1 MKKFPFYKQPDQMD
15 CGPTCLR
22 IVAKHYGKNFSL
34 QRLREISGINREGV
48 SLLGISEAAEKIG
61 FRTMG
66 SRLTVDQLI
75 DLELPAIFH
84 WNQNHFVV
92 LYKIKRGIYYI
103 ADPGKGLI
111 QFTLAELKQR
121 WLSAGNDLGRF
132 TNAPDPATHNP
143 KLATQT
149 PQPATRNPQP
159 NYDHFG
165 IALILFPTPDFHSH
179 EGDKT
184 EGLNWSY
191 LLRYL
196 YQYKQLVIQLF
207 AGLGVGSLL
216 QLIVPFLTQSIVD
229 IGINTK
235 NLNFIYII
243 LIAQTMLFL
252 GRMSVDFIRSWILL
266 HISTRINISIL
277 TDFLIKLMKLPMSFF
292 DTKMTG
298 DIMQRMNDQKRIESF
313 LTGSTLNTI
322 FSLFNLI
329 LFTGVLAYYNIN
341 IFFIFLVSSILYS
354 LWVIAF
360 LKRRR
365 ELDFKRFDISS
376 KNQSSI
382 VQLIG
387 GMQEIKLNN
396 CEQQKRW
403 EWEHLQAGLFKFS
416 IKSLSLG
423 QMQQAGA
430 FFINEGKNILITF
443 IVAKAV
449 IDGQL
454 TLGGMMA
461 IQYIVGQVNSPIEQL
476 LGFIQQLQ
484 DAKISLERLNEIH
497 QMEDE
502 EPVDQT
508 FLHELPS
515 IKPIQLNNLSFT
527 YPGAGNDP
535 VLNGINLHIPEGKT
549 TAIVGMSGSG
559 KTTILKLLLRFYPP
573 QKGEIKIGAT
583 YIEQIGFR
591 YWRGQCGI
599 VMQDGFIFSDSIAR
613 NIAVAD
619 EYPNMEKL
627 QHAIRV
633 ANINDLIDGLP
644 LGIHTK
650 IGAEGNGI
658 SQGQKQRILI
668 ARAVYKD
675 PEYIFFDEATNA
687 LDANNESVIMN
698 NLESFFKGKTVVV
711 VAHRLSTV
719 KNADNI
725 VVLDKGII
733 IEQGTHTELTNNK
746 GEYYHLVKNQLELGN

>member
-1 MKKFPFYKQPDQMD
+1 MD

-22 IVAKHYGKNFSL
+22 MVAKYYGKNFSL
-34 QRLREISGINREGV
+34 QKLRDISGINKEGV

-66 SRLTVDQLI
+66 SRLGVEQLAEA
-75 DLELPAIFH
+75 ELPAILH

-92 LYKIKRGIYYI
+92 LHKIKKGKYYI

-111 QFTLAELKQR
+111 EYTQAEFLQR
-121 WLSAGNDLGRF
+121 WLS
-132 TNAPDPATHNP
+132 
-143 KLATQT
+143 TQNNGHS
-149 PQPATRNPQP
+149 Q
-159 NYDHFG
+159 G
-165 IALILFPTPDFHSH
+165 IALMLSPSPTFYEQ
-179 EGDKT
+179 EGDKN
-184 EGLNWSY
+184 EGLNFSF

-196 YQYKQLVIQLF
+196 YRYKQLVAQLF
-207 AGLGVGSLL
+207 VGLGVGSLL
-216 QLIVPFLTQSIVD
+216 QLIVPFLTQSVVD
-229 IGINTK
+229 IGINTR

-313 LTGSTLNTI
+313 LTGSTLSTI
-322 FSLFNLI
+322 FSMFNLVV
-329 LFTGVLAYYNIN
+329 FTGVLAYYNVN
-341 IFFIFLVSSILYS
+341 IFIIFLASSILYS
-354 LWVIAF
+354 AWVIAF

-403 EWEHLQAGLFKFS
+403 EWERLQAGLFKFS

-423 QMQQAGA
+423 QIQQAGA
-430 FFINEGKNILITF
+430 FFINEGKNIVITF
-443 IVAKAV
+443 LVAKSV

-502 EPVDQT
+502 EPADKS
-508 FLHELPS
+508 FLKELPMDQS
-515 IKPIQLNNLSFT
+515 IAVNNLSFT
-527 YPGAGNDP
+527 YPGAGNEP
-535 VLNGINLHIPEGKT
+535 VLKGIDLSIPHGKT

-559 KTTILKLLLRFYPP
+559 KTTILKLLLRFYVP
-573 QKGEIKIGAT
+573 QKGDIKVGAT
-583 YIEQIGFR
+583 HLDQIGYG
-591 YWRGQCGI
+591 YWRKQCGT
-599 VMQDGFIFSDSIAR
+599 VMQDGFIFSDSIAK

-619 EYPNMEKL
+619 EYPDMAKL
-627 QHAIRV
+627 QHAIKV
-633 ANINDLIDGLP
+633 ANIGDLIESLP
-644 LGIHTK
+644 LGLNTK

-675 PEYIFFDEATNA
+675 PAYIFFDEATNA
-687 LDANNESVIMN
+687 LDANNESVIMQ
-698 NLESFFKGKTVVV
+698 NLEDFFKGRTVVV

-725 VVLDKGII
+725 VVLDKGVI
-733 IEQGTHTELTNNK
+733 IEQGTHTELTK
-746 GEYYHLVKNQLELGN
+746 KRGEYYNLVKNQLELGN

>member
-1 MKKFPFYKQPDQMD
+1 MD

-22 IVAKHYGKNFSL
+22 MIAKHYGKNFSL

-66 SRLTVDQLI
+66 SRLTIEQLSE
-75 DLELPAIFH
+75 LELPAILH

-103 ADPGKGLI
+103 ADPGAGLI
-111 QFTLAELKQR
+111 AFTLTELKQR
-121 WLSAGNDLGRF
+121 WLSAED
-132 TNAPDPATHNP
+132 
-143 KLATQT
+143 
-149 PQPATRNPQP
+149 
-159 NYDHFG
+159 FG
-165 IALILFPTPDFHSH
+165 IALILSPTPALHAQ

-184 EGLNWSY
+184 EALNWGY

-196 YQYKQLVIQLF
+196 YRYKQLVVQLF
-207 AGLGVGSLL
+207 VGLGVGSLL
-216 QLIVPFLTQSIVD
+216 QLIIPFLTQSIVD
-229 IGINTK
+229 IGINTR

-252 GRMSVDFIRSWILL
+252 GRMSVDFIRAWILL

-313 LTGSTLNTI
+313 LTGPTLSII
-322 FSLFNLI
+322 FSLFNLVI
-329 LFTGVLAYYNIN
+329 FTIVLAYYNVN
-341 IFFIFLVSSILYS
+341 IFFIFLLSSVIYS
-354 LWVIAF
+354 FWVVAF
-360 LKRRR
+360 LKKRRD
-365 ELDFKRFDISS
+365 LDFKRFDISS
-376 KNQSSI
+376 KNQSSV

-416 IKSLSLG
+416 VKSLSLS
-423 QMQQAGA
+423 QIQQSGA

-443 IVAKAV
+443 LVAKAV

-461 IQYIVGQVNSPIEQL
+461 IQYIVGQVNSPIEQM

-497 QMEDE
+497 QMDDE
-502 EPVDQT
+502 EPVDKT
-508 FLHELPS
+508 FINELPTHKT
-515 IKPIQLNNLSFT
+515 INLNQVSFT
-527 YPGAGNDP
+527 YPGAGNEP
-535 VLNGINLHIPEGKT
+535 VLKGIDLVIPEGKT

-559 KTTILKLLLRFYPP
+559 KTTILKLLLRFYTP
-573 QKGEIKIGAT
+573 QKGEIKVGPT
-583 YIEQIGFR
+583 YIDQIGYR

-599 VMQDGFIFSDSIAR
+599 VMQDGFIFSDTIAR

-619 EYPNMEKL
+619 EHPNMQKL
-627 QHAIRV
+627 QHAIKV
-633 ANINDLIDGLP
+633 ANIDDLIDGLP
-644 LGIHTK
+644 LGLNTK

-698 NLESFFKGKTVVV
+698 NLESFFKGRTVVV

-725 VVLDKGII
+725 VVLDKGVI
-733 IEQGTHTELTNNK
+733 IEQGTHAELTKSK
-746 GEYYHLVKNQLELGN
+746 GEYYNLVKNQLELGS

>member
-1 MKKFPFYKQPDQMD
+1 MKSFTFYKQADQMD

-22 IVAKHYGKNFSL
+22 MIAKYYGKNFSL
-34 QRLREISGINREGV
+34 NRLREISGINREGV

-66 SRLTVDQLI
+66 SRLTIEQLSEI
-75 DLELPAIFH
+75 ELPAILH

-92 LYKIKRGIYYI
+92 FYKIKRGKYYI
-103 ADPGKGLI
+103 ADPGKGMVE
-111 QFTLAELKQR
+111 FTLSELNQR
-121 WLSAGNDLGRF
+121 WLSKED
-132 TNAPDPATHNP
+132 
-143 KLATQT
+143 
-149 PQPATRNPQP
+149 
-159 NYDHFG
+159 FG
-165 IALILFPTPDFHSH
+165 IALILSPTPTFHEQ
-179 EGDKT
+179 EGDSNQA
-184 EGLNWSY
+184 LNWSY

-196 YQYKQLVIQLF
+196 YRYKQLIVQLF
-207 AGLGVGSLL
+207 VGLGVGSLL
-216 QLIVPFLTQSIVD
+216 QLIIPFLTQSIVD
-229 IGINTK
+229 IGINTR

-266 HISTRINISIL
+266 HVSTRINISIL

-313 LTGSTLNTI
+313 LTGPTLSII
-322 FSLFNLI
+322 FSLFNLVI
-329 LFTGVLAYYNIN
+329 FTVVLAYYNVN
-341 IFFIFLVSSILYS
+341 IFFIFLVSSVLYS
-354 LWVIAF
+354 LWVVAF
-360 LKRRR
+360 LKKRRD
-365 ELDFKRFDISS
+365 LDFKRFDISS
-376 KNQSSI
+376 KNQSSV

-416 IKSLSLG
+416 VKSLSLN
-423 QMQQAGA
+423 QIQQSGA

-443 IVAKAV
+443 LVAKAV

-461 IQYIVGQVNSPIEQL
+461 IQYIVGQVNSPIEQM

-502 EPVDQT
+502 EPVDKT
-508 FLHELPS
+508 FLHELP
-515 IKPIQLNNLSFT
+515 IHKTINLNQVTFT
-527 YPGAGNDP
+527 YPGAGNEP
-535 VLNGINLHIPEGKT
+535 VLKGIDLTIPEGKT

-559 KTTILKLLLRFYPP
+559 KTTILKLLLRFYIP
-573 QKGEIKIGAT
+573 QKGEIKIGPT
-583 YIEQIGFR
+583 YIDQIGYR

-599 VMQDGFIFSDSIAR
+599 VMQDGFIFSDTIVR

-627 QHAIRV
+627 LHAIKV
-633 ANINDLIDGLP
+633 ANIGDLIEGLP
-644 LGIHTK
+644 LGLSTK

-698 NLESFFKGKTVVV
+698 NLESFFKGRTVVV

-725 VVLDKGII
+725 VVLDKGVI
-733 IEQGTHTELTNNK
+733 IEQGTHAELTKSK
-746 GEYYHLVKNQLELGN
+746 GEYYNLVKNQLELGS

>member
-1 MKKFPFYKQPDQMD
+1 MD
-15 CGPTCLR
+15 CGPICLR
-22 IVAKHYGKNFSL
+22 MVAKYYGKNFSL
-34 QRLREISGINREGV
+34 QRLREIAGINREGV

-61 FRTMG
+61 FRTM
-66 SRLTVDQLI
+66 SCKLTLQQLQQT
-75 DLELPAIFH
+75 ELPAILH
-84 WNQNHFVV
+84 WGQNHFVIAHPQPFP
-92 LYKIKRGIYYI
+92 KGRGRKGAYWYI
-103 ADPGKGLI
+103 ADPAKGLI
-111 QFTLAELKQR
+111 KYTEAEFLKH
-121 WLSAGNDLGRF
+121 WLSDN
-132 TNAPDPATHNP
+132 
-143 KLATQT
+143 
-149 PQPATRNPQP
+149 
-159 NYDHFG
+159 NYG
-165 IALILFPTPDFHSH
+165 IALILSPTPAFYEQ

-184 EGLNWSY
+184 AGLDFSY

-196 YQYKQLVIQLF
+196 YRYKQLVIQLF
-207 AGLGVGSLL
+207 VGLGVGSLL

-229 IGINTK
+229 IGINTR

-313 LTGSTLNTI
+313 LTGTTLNTI
-322 FSLFNLI
+322 FSMFNLVV
-329 LFTGVLAYYNIN
+329 FTGVLAYFNVN
-341 IFFIFLVSSILYS
+341 IFFIFLVSSVLYS

-365 ELDFKRFDISS
+365 ELDFKRFDISA
-376 KNQSSI
+376 KNQSSM
-382 VQLIG
+382 VQLIN

-403 EWEHLQAGLFKFS
+403 EWEHLQAGLFRFS

-423 QMQQAGA
+423 QIQQAGA
-430 FFINEGKNILITF
+430 FFINEGKNIIITF
-443 IVAKAV
+443 LVAKSV
-449 IDGQL
+449 IDGNL

-502 EPVDQT
+502 EPLDKV
-508 FLHELPS
+508 FLKELPNNKTIS
-515 IKPIQLNNLSFT
+515 INNLSFT
-527 YPGAGNDP
+527 YPGAGNEL
-535 VLNGINLHIPEGKT
+535 VLKGINLNIPEGKT

-559 KTTILKLLLRFYPP
+559 KTTILKLLLRFYTP
-573 QKGEIKIGAT
+573 QKGELKVGVT
-583 YIEQIGFR
+583 NLDQISYR
-591 YWRGQCGI
+591 YWRGKCGT
-599 VMQDGFIFSDSIAR
+599 VMQDGFIFSDTIAK

-619 EYPNMEKL
+619 DYPNSDKL
-627 QHAIRV
+627 QHAIKM
-633 ANINDLIDGLP
+633 ANINDLIEGLP
-644 LGIHTK
+644 LGLNTK

-658 SQGQKQRILI
+658 SAGQKQRILI
-668 ARAVYKD
+668 ARAVYKN
-675 PEYIFFDEATNA
+675 PEYIFFDEATNS
-687 LDANNESVIMN
+687 LDANNESIIMQ
-698 NLESFFKGKTVVV
+698 NLEEFFKGKTVVV

-725 VVLDKGII
+725 VVLDKGVI
-733 IEQGTHTELTNNK
+733 IEQGTHAELTKSK
-746 GEYYHLVKNQLELGN
+746 GEYYQLVKNQLELGE